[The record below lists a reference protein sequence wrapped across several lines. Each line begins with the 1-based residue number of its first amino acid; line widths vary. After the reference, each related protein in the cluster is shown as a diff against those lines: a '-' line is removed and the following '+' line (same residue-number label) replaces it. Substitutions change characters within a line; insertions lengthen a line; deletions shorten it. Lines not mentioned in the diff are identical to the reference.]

1 MDASA
6 SSPYRYRPVL
16 FYLLA
21 FGTTWAF
28 WIPAGLL
35 GSSDVTALLMLCG
48 LCSPAIV
55 AVGFVVASGSRPLRH
70 DFVQKLV
77 SFRRVRW
84 GSVGA
89 AVLLFLTVAACS
101 LVTSLLFGQPT
112 SQFAFTGGFSFSISG
127 VSALATIVVASV
139 IEEVAWRGY
148 GEDAIA
154 QRCPW
159 FTESLWFG
167 AIWGLWHLPL
177 FWVEGSYQAGLL
189 ELGWPYALNFLVSVV
204 FLGFITTWVYAA
216 SDRSMLASMVFHLF
230 VNTCQEKIAFTPE
243 TKIIETA
250 FVALAA
256 ALVVATHRELFF
268 GRGHIGRLPEYRG
281 LE

>member
-1 MDASA
+1 MTNT
-6 SSPYRYRPVL
+6 PYRYRPFL

-21 FGTTWAF
+21 FAATWAF
-28 WIPAGLL
+28 WIPAARL
-35 GSSDVTALLMLCG
+35 GSSDVALALMLCG

-55 AVGFVVASGSRPLRH
+55 AVGFVAASGNRPLRR
-70 DFVQKLV
+70 DFLQKMF

-84 GSVGA
+84 ASVGA
-89 AVLLFLTVAACS
+89 AVALFLVVAGLS
-101 LVTSLLFGQPT
+101 LATSLLFGQPA
-112 SQFAFTGGFSFSISG
+112 SQFAFTEGFSFSISG
-127 VSALATIVVASV
+127 ASALATIVVASV

-154 QRCPW
+154 QRCTW
-159 FTESLWFG
+159 FAESLWFG
-167 AIWGLWHLPL
+167 AIWGPWHLPL

-216 SDRSMLASMVFHLF
+216 SERSMLASMVFHPF

-243 TKIIETA
+243 TKLIETA

-256 ALVVATHRELFF
+256 TLVVATHRELFF

-281 LE
+281 RD